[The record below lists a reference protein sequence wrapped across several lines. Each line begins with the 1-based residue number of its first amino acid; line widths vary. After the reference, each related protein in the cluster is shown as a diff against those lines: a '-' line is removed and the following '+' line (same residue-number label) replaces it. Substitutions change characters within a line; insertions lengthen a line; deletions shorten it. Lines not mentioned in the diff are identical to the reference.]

1 MGSYISGYLRRVDR
15 ISDDEQRP
23 GQEEVALMPTTLST
37 TVRHIY
43 DRVPN
48 SVNSRLIADFHSYMK
63 DNAASERHQNNNLK
77 AIIAFAEFLGSK
89 TTFYQISTKDQVT
102 KFLDTKI
109 RSNSEDPENRWIT
122 TWNDYLVR
130 IKHFFRWL
138 HNYRIKFDQSPDH
151 TSSPID
157 WQTPA
162 FVNIKKKRTKRLS
175 PYGEHEIWD
184 IEELKTIIKY
194 EPHKRNK
201 AILSLL
207 WDLNGRN
214 HEITLLRIK
223 HVRLRERYGEGE
235 IPHQAKTGSG
245 PILLTFSLP
254 YVRDWL
260 NEHPFRN
267 TPEAR
272 LICSLNNG
280 APIKPEALWTMMNQ
294 LQMRISRLIETGSI
308 TDDAEREKLKIL
320 LYTKR
325 FNPYCLRHS
334 SISHD
339 SDYLPDYALKKK
351 VRWSMNSKQ
360 PARYIKARMGNN
372 LKEKILIENG
382 IISDLE
388 SQKIGFMS

>member
-1 MGSYISGYLRRVDR
+1 
-15 ISDDEQRP
+15 
-23 GQEEVALMPTTLST
+23 MPTTLST

-43 DRVPN
+43 DKVPN
-48 SVNSRLIADFHSYMK
+48 SMNSKLIEDFHSYMK
-63 DNAASERHQNNNLK
+63 GNATSERHQNNNLK
-77 AIIAFAEFLGSK
+77 AVIAFAGFLGSEI
-89 TTFYQISTKDQVT
+89 TFYQISTKEQVT
-102 KFLDTKI
+102 RFLDKKI
-109 RSNSEDPENRWIT
+109 RSNSEDPEQRWIT

-130 IKHFFRWL
+130 LKHFFRWL
-138 HNYRIKFDQSPDH
+138 HNCSLDQAKDH
-151 TSSPID
+151 PSSPTD
-157 WQTPA
+157 WYTPDY
-162 FVNIKKKRTKRLS
+162 VNIKKKKTKRLS

-184 IEELKTIIKY
+184 INELQTVIKY

-214 HEITLLRIK
+214 HEITLLRLK
-223 HVRLRERYGEGE
+223 HIRLNERYGEGE
-235 IPHQAKTGSG
+235 IPYQAKTGSG
-245 PILLTFSLP
+245 PILLTFSFP

-267 TPEAR
+267 SPEAR

-280 APIKPEALWTMMNQ
+280 APIKPEALWTMMKQ
-294 LQMRISRLIETGSI
+294 LRLRIIRLIETGSI
-308 TDDAEREKLKIL
+308 SDDIERERLQVLIN
-320 LYTKR
+320 TKR

-360 PARYIKARMGNN
+360 PSRYIKARMGNY
-372 LKEKILIENG
+372 LLP
-382 IISDLE
+382 LWLT
-388 SQKIGFMS
+388 